1 MKDIKENIR
10 EIDRKSRGFMGEF
23 RKFIA
28 RGNVMDMAVGVI
40 IGAAFKSIVDS
51 LTNDILMPFLG
62 LFINESSFT
71 ALQFHVGDAV
81 VNFGSFIQ
89 AVINFVIMALVIFF
103 MVKIINRFHRK
114 KKKEET
120 PPPPPE
126 PSAEEKLL
134 TEIRD
139 LLKERQ

>member
-1 MKDIKENIR
+1 MSLKESG
-10 EIDRKSRGFMGEF
+10 KGLFAEF
-23 RKFIA
+23 KQFIA
-28 RGNVMDMAVGVI
+28 RGNVIDLAVGVI

-62 LFINESSFT
+62 IFIKEDSFT
-71 ALQFHVGDAV
+71 VLHFYVGGATI
-81 VNFGSFIQ
+81 NFGSFIQ
-89 AVINFVIMALVIFF
+89 AVINFFIMALVIFF

-114 KKKEET
+114 KKEET
-120 PPPPPE
+120 PPPPPA
-126 PSAEEKLL
+126 PSAEELLL

>member
-1 MKDIKENIR
+1 MSLKESG
-10 EIDRKSRGFMGEF
+10 KGLFAEF
-23 RKFIA
+23 KQFIA
-28 RGNVMDMAVGVI
+28 RGNVIDLAVGVI

-114 KKKEET
+114 KKKEEA

>member
-1 MKDIKENIR
+1 MSLKESG
-10 EIDRKSRGFMGEF
+10 KGLFAEF
-23 RKFIA
+23 KQFIA
-28 RGNVMDMAVGVI
+28 RGNVIDLAVGVI

-51 LTNDILMPFLG
+51 LTNDILMSFLG

-71 ALQFHVGDAV
+71 ALQFQVGDAV

-89 AVINFVIMALVIFF
+89 AVINFFIMALVIFF
-103 MVKIINRFHRK
+103 MVKIINRYHRK
-114 KKKEET
+114 KKKEEA

>member
-1 MKDIKENIR
+1 MSLKESG
-10 EIDRKSRGFMGEF
+10 KGLFAEF
-23 RKFIA
+23 KQFIA
-28 RGNVMDMAVGVI
+28 RGNVIDLAVGVI

-89 AVINFVIMALVIFF
+89 AVINFFIMALVIFF
-103 MVKIINRFHRK
+103 MVKIINRVPRK
-114 KKKEET
+114 KKKEEA

>member
-1 MKDIKENIR
+1 MSLKESG
-10 EIDRKSRGFMGEF
+10 KGLFAEF
-23 RKFIA
+23 KQFIA
-28 RGNVMDMAVGVI
+28 RGNVIDLAVGVI

-62 LFINESSFT
+62 IFIKEDSFT
-71 ALQFHVGDAV
+71 ALQFHVGGAL

-89 AVINFVIMALVIFF
+89 AVLNFFIMALVIFL
-103 MVKIINRFHRK
+103 MIKVINGFHRK
-114 KKKEET
+114 KRAEEA
-120 PPPPPE
+120 PLPPPE

-139 LLKERQ
+139 LLKERP